1 MDKFSRHTLGS
12 AAAVLLS
19 AMSFMTSPTL
29 RSHAREAIATLRGN
43 QASKTV
49 LASERNN
56 SEKMTLLAPLAGSES
71 FAPRAGAQA
80 KTTEWRPT
88 ATDRLMVS
96 ENFDKMTSGSIA
108 TPDATKIV
116 GEINSSLTATAGWV
130 TATGHQAGGCLYID
144 DYAVEHNGQ
153 TMQVRLLDTP
163 TMSITSGSD
172 LFISF
177 KAMSKAKSDNVYAL
191 AVNAASSATVTQ
203 GVVAINNQW
212 EEYGI
217 FLEGCPANT
226 YIELQSENSPIYL
239 DDVKVYLLGAPEAPE
254 IKPASGVSQ
263 AGFTANWVA
272 SAGAEGY
279 VLHPTVT
286 HVADGIEPYYIVNT
300 DFSSVT
306 QGSISSPVLP
316 QYVVESLDDIIGQ
329 PGWAGRMILRAGGYI
344 GLTNNYLS
352 QYGNSLLQSPT
363 LDLSNNSGEVNIEIS
378 YQTPDVDMF
387 QVSLYNVLAN
397 GSVSLRSSKMIYSY
411 ERFNQ
416 TLKEE
421 FTIAG
426 GTTSCMLVVTLPE
439 TTKGTIFID
448 DLKMWQQ
455 LPEGTLY
462 NEPLPTQNTTA
473 TSAYVSTPHARANDS
488 FSYYVRAYRI
498 VEGNVIFSGNSK
510 SIRVGDESPDEP
522 SELGKALNVKTV
534 ADGSRF
540 DATWDAVPGANAYE
554 VTLYRE
560 HESDGNELAVVI
572 DEPFD
577 GIVVGTTDLDYPRA
591 MGEDFYDRLDGMTRT
606 PGWEVYQ
613 GFYVDGA
620 VGILG
625 YWNML
630 GMGCYM
636 TSPKFDLSAD
646 GGNMMLSLKVGSDYY
661 NQGATI
667 YLAHE
672 NPETGALVYDDI
684 FPLDE
689 MEKGFH
695 QFTSALKGGREDS
708 FLVFFPYGYGVS
720 YFDDIK
726 VTQRVPA
733 GTSRTQIARVTAT
746 TNSTSMSVPGFVP
759 GDKYYIMVKP
769 VWINT
774 TGQTVVQGEES
785 DKAYIEGLTPTLL
798 YTGVVNNDEG
808 NYISGAVVTLTDN
821 ETGERRSATAN
832 RWGLFRVENIK
843 NPDGI
848 YTASVSAKGY
858 RPVSIPNISFATGDI
873 NDVEI
878 IMHASADNEMDLGI
892 HTGMAECGPADLL
905 YKASDTETIYPASA
919 IALPKGAKILSVAY
933 DGICEREK
941 NVKVTFTLHGEN
953 CLESGYDGTPTPAD
967 IANLD
972 MLSQTQCKI
981 PKGGSETSPIELV
994 KFTLDSPFE
1003 YGGGA
1008 LRLRVQARANGFVN
1022 ASFASDATRMKNSVR
1037 RVGDSEE
1044 EFGDWEHNSE
1054 GMPVARISY
1063 LLSSGIGEALTDG
1076 INSLAM
1082 EGGKGCITLRGNC
1095 DTPVCIYDTQGRKV
1109 ATVALTG
1116 SPVTIHLPAGV
1127 YVSTG
1132 SLKAIV
1138 K

>member
-1 MDKFSRHTLGS
+1 MNKFSHYASGS
-12 AAAVLLS
+12 AALVLLS
-19 AMSFMTSPTL
+19 AMSFLASPTL
-29 RSHAREAIATLRGN
+29 QGYAREAIASLRGN
-43 QASKTV
+43 PASKST
-49 LASERNN
+49 LPAERHNVEN
-56 SEKMTLLAPLAGSES
+56 MPVLAPLSGSES
-71 FAPRAGAQA
+71 FAPHAGAPA
-80 KTTEWRPT
+80 KALEWQPA
-88 ATDRLMVS
+88 ATDKLMVS
-96 ENFDKMTSGSIA
+96 ENFDKMTAGSIA
-108 TPDATKIV
+108 TPDATPIV
-116 GEINSSLTATAGWV
+116 GEINSSLTSSPGWV

-153 TMQVRLLDTP
+153 TIQARLLDTP
-163 TMSITSGSD
+163 TMSLTSGSN

-191 AVNAASSATVTQ
+191 AVNAASSSTTTQ
-203 GVVAINNQW
+203 GVVAVTNQW
-212 EEYGI
+212 DEYGI

-239 DDVKVYLLGAPEAPE
+239 DDVKVYLLGAPDAPE
-254 IKPASGVSQ
+254 IKPASDVSE
-263 AGFTANWVA
+263 AGFTANWAA
-272 SAGAEGY
+272 SDGAEGY
-279 VLHPTVT
+279 VLYPTVT

-300 DFSSVT
+300 DFSAVT
-306 QGSISSPVLP
+306 EGSISSPVLP
-316 QYVVESLDDIIGQ
+316 QYVVESLDDYMGQ

-363 LDLSNNSGEVNIEIS
+363 LDLSNNSGEVNIELT

-439 TTKGTIFID
+439 TTKGTIYID

-462 NEPLPTQNTTA
+462 NEPLTTQNTTA
-473 TSAYVSTPHARANDS
+473 TSAYVATPQARANDS
-488 FSYYVRAYRI
+488 FSYYVKAYRI
-498 VEGNVIFSGNSK
+498 VEGDVIFSANSK

-522 SELGKALNVKTV
+522 SELGKAVNVKTV

-540 DATWDAVPGANAYE
+540 DASWDAVPGANAYE

-560 HESDGNELAVVI
+560 HVSDGNEQTVVI

-577 GIVVGTTDLDYPRA
+577 GIVVGTSDLDHPRA

-672 NPETGALVYDDI
+672 DPETGALIYDDI

-726 VTQRVPA
+726 VTQKVPA
-733 GTSRTQIARVTAT
+733 GTSRTQIARVTT
-746 TNSTSMSVPGFVP
+746 TVNSASMSVPGVVP
-759 GDKYYIMVKP
+759 GDKYYVVVKP

-774 TGQTVVQGEES
+774 TGQTVVQGTDS
-785 DKAYIEGLTPTLL
+785 DKAYIEGLTETLL
-798 YTGVVNNDEG
+798 YTGVVNNDQG
-808 NYISGAVVTLTDN
+808 NYISSALVTLTDN
-821 ETGERRSATAN
+821 ETGERRTATAN

-848 YTASVSAKGY
+848 YTASVSAPGY

-873 NDVEI
+873 TDVEI

-905 YKASDTETIYPASA
+905 YKASDTETIYPSSA

-933 DGICEREK
+933 DGLCEREK

-953 CLESGYDGTPTPAD
+953 CHENGYKDTPTPAD
-967 IANLD
+967 VANLD
-972 MLSQTQCKI
+972 MLAQTQCKI
-981 PKGGSETSPIELV
+981 PKGGTVTSPIELV
-994 KFTLDSPFE
+994 KFTLDSPLE
-1003 YGGGA
+1003 YDGDA
-1008 LRLRVQARANGFVN
+1008 LRMRVQARANGFVN
-1022 ASFASDATRMKNSVR
+1022 ASFATDATRMHNSVR

-1044 EFGDWEHNSE
+1044 SLGEWEHNTE
-1054 GMPVARISY
+1054 GMPVARIIY
-1063 LLSSGIGEALTDG
+1063 ELSSGLGEALTNG
-1076 INSLAM
+1076 INSLAI
-1082 EGGKGCITLRGNC
+1082 EGGKGCLTLRGNYDKPVSIC
-1095 DTPVCIYDTQGRKV
+1095 DMQGRLV
-1109 ATVALTG
+1109 ATVTLSG
-1116 SPVTIHLPAGV
+1116 SPVTIYLPAGV
-1127 YVSTG
+1127 YACSG
-1132 SLKAIV
+1132 GLKAIV
-1138 K
+1138 Q